1 MITNNI
7 LIKLKDKNSE
17 NVGNA
22 RDKLLSMRNKI
33 ESLRDL
39 TVQVDIRQDVS
50 SYDILQIAQYD
61 SMEDLEAYIVHP
73 VHIEVSKYMADVI
86 ESLAVVCYE
95 S

>member
-1 MITNNI
+1 MITHNI
-7 LIKLKDKNSE
+7 LIKLKDRNSE
-17 NVGNA
+17 SIGNV
-22 RDKLLSMRNKI
+22 RDKLLSMKDKI

-39 TVQVDIRQDVS
+39 KVKVNIRQDGS

-73 VHIEVSKYMADVI
+73 VHIEVSRYMEDVI
-86 ESLAVVCYE
+86 DSIAVVCYE